1 MADPAPGDTWGI
13 SGPTFL
19 AGYALLA
26 ALVGVWWLWTRGQ
39 ARTARPVKHPPGD
52 LTRYPQD
59 VAYLNGGASLAIF
72 SALSGMRMHGWVT
85 LSGGAVRAAGQVG
98 SGASELER
106 AIHRAST
113 KPVRRVALPAQA
125 PVATALRAVVERLT
139 RAGLLVPDAARTRL
153 RWIAG
158 WMAAVAALGLYRMLA
173 GLGNQRPIGY
183 LVLLFLLVLVAAT
196 VMFLALPRRT
206 RLGDEMLTELRSRQH
221 DLNPASKPDWTVYG
235 PVAAAMGVGLF
246 GVDALWA
253 SDPAMA
259 AELAAHR
266 ASAASGS
273 TVGGVDGGSSGG
285 GSSCGGGGCGGGGC
299 GG

>member
-1 MADPAPGDTWGI
+1 MADPVPGDTWGI

-19 AGYALLA
+19 ALYTLLA
-26 ALVGVWWLWTRGQ
+26 VLVGAWWLWTRGQ
-39 ARTARPVKHPPGD
+39 ARAARSVKQPSGD

-72 SALSGMRMHGWVT
+72 SALSAMRMHGWVT
-85 LSGGAVRAAGQVG
+85 LSGGAVVAAGQVG
-98 SGASELER
+98 PGASELER
-106 AIHRAST
+106 AIHRTAT
-113 KPVRRVALPAQA
+113 QPVRRVALPAQA
-125 PVATALRAVVERLT
+125 PVATALKAMVQRLT

-158 WMAAVAALGLYRMLA
+158 WMVALAALGLFRMLA

-206 RLGDEMLTELRSRQH
+206 RLGDEVLGELRSRQH
-221 DLNPASKPDWTVYG
+221 DLNPSSKPDWTVYG

-259 AELAAHR
+259 TELAAHR
-266 ASAASGS
+266 MSASGGYS
-273 TVGGVDGGSSGG
+273 GGGADGG
-285 GSSCGGGGCGGGGC
+285 GSSCGGGGCGGGGGGGC